1 MVVFLCIGTS
11 NRAAQTETDH
21 IKVGAILII
30 LVDHL
35 ENKWHQI
42 IEELHRWRGILASE
56 WNLYKSGR
64 GVLFSSDTTSPYTA
78 PRTGLDV

>member
-1 MVVFLCIGTS
+1 MVVLFVAAAYFANKNTRLTS
-11 NRAAQTETDH
+11 REH
-21 IKVGAILII
+21 L

-35 ENKWHQI
+35 ENKWHQV

-64 GVLFSSDTTSPYTA
+64 GALFAGDTTSPYTA
-78 PRTGLDV
+78 PYIGLDV